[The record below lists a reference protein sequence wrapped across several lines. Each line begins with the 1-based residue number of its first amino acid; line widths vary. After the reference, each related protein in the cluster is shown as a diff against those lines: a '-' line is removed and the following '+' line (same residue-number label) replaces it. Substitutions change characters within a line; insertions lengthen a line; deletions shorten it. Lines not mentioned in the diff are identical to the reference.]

1 MLKVNF
7 AQFNSAESVSAPLE
21 TYESLF
27 ATQEPPRKHRFA
39 RFPGPVLL
47 TLDAA
52 FDSGLA
58 DSEMHGVGPLGTHDL
73 FILTD
78 FTYMLPL
85 VSIASYIFE
94 AETLQF
100 GFQPPDKIEL
110 DSIEDQLDTAQ
121 VNPDEAYVRIITP
134 QQQALIFAFI
144 VLFGVCYSLQPT
156 ATSKYLFSRGSSIHT
171 WKWRPVAL
179 SMLPFFVDVF
189 FLNIGISKVQMM
201 MAVMVS
207 LIVLELRSGLW
218 TLFKRKY
225 LAILTKELHYHMP
238 STLRNLQKKTLLEF
252 FEMTNTGDFEILL
265 LETCIYHGN
274 NIREFTRQTGMV
286 VYDPRPSATAAWK
299 LATSIV
305 MKALKHEKKAR
316 KEAKHS
322 KVFMVKFIKELV
334 GECAYK
340 AVELADGHGARLKLA
355 DIHARQR
362 GKLRALKKLRQ
373 LVVERRGR
381 RRAKQT
387 YLSSAPVILAST
399 GGAMRGIND
408 VTQPKFAKDR
418 KAATQG
424 GNEGGD
430 AAPTGLPGPE
440 VLNGGPPAVP
450 RGIK

>member
-85 VSIASYIFE
+85 VSIASYVFE

-110 DSIEDQLDTAQ
+110 ESIEDQLDTAQ

-189 FLNIGISKVQMM
+189 FLNIGISSPDDDGGYGFVDCIGATKRFMDALQTKVPCHLNKG
-201 MAVMVS
+201 APLPHAFDFARFAEEDVAR
-207 LIVLELRSGLW
+207 VLEHD
-218 TLFKRKY
+218 
-225 LAILTKELHYHMP
+225 EH
-238 STLRNLQKKTLLEF
+238 
-252 FEMTNTGDFEILL
+252 
-265 LETCIYHGN
+265 
-274 NIREFTRQTGMV
+274 
-286 VYDPRPSATAAWK
+286 
-299 LATSIV
+299 
-305 MKALKHEKKAR
+305 
-316 KEAKHS
+316 
-322 KVFMVKFIKELV
+322 
-334 GECAYK
+334 
-340 AVELADGHGARLKLA
+340 
-355 DIHARQR
+355 
-362 GKLRALKKLRQ
+362 
-373 LVVERRGR
+373 RR
-381 RRAKQT
+381 
-387 YLSSAPVILAST
+387 
-399 GGAMRGIND
+399 
-408 VTQPKFAKDR
+408 F
-418 KAATQG
+418 
-424 GNEGGD
+424 
-430 AAPTGLPGPE
+430 
-440 VLNGGPPAVP
+440 
-450 RGIK
+450 